1 MEHKPHPNESPL
13 DTFGASEMSV
23 VIATRQTMEQQQGR
37 SDPLMNADDR
47 GGVVVSDNRKRKRQG
62 ETGGEAASSLREAS
76 QPRINNNNSGVPSN
90 MILPNG
96 KLCNAFLELDGLSL
110 CVLLT
115 VFLVRNH
122 PSQGMERLWQYK

>member
-1 MEHKPHPNESPL
+1 MYL
-13 DTFGASEMSV
+13 DSV
-23 VIATRQTMEQQQGR
+23 YLLYQPTPTAVPSLNGKIAKSGFSVALLT
-37 SDPLMNADDR
+37 PDDR
-47 GGVVVSDNRKRKRQG
+47 GGVVSDNRKRKRQG